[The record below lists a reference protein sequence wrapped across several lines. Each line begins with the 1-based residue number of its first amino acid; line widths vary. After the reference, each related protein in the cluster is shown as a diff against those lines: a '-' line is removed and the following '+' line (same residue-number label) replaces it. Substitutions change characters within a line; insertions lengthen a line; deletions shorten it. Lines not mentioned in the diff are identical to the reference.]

1 MFIVRTID
9 SFLLSSKLLFESFI
23 WEPEEVTYM
32 SHIYNAVESVV
43 STPDDIENKE
53 VYLNDS
59 MGRMRNL
66 IKVTDESQ
74 ETKILN
80 K

>member
-23 WEPEEVTYM
+23 WEPEEVICM
-32 SHIYNAVESVV
+32 SNIYNAVEFVTSI
-43 STPDDIENKE
+43 PDDIENKE
-53 VYLNDS
+53 VYLNDA
-59 MGRMRNL
+59 MGEICNL
-66 IKVTDESQ
+66 VKETDNLQEIK
-74 ETKILN
+74 IFN